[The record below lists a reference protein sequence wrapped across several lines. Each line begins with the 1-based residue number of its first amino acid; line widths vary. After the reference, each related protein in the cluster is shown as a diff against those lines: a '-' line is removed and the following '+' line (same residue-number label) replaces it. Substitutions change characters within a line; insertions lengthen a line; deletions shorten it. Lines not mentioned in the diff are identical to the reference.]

1 VWGLRAFVAALA
13 VVVVLTFL
21 FAGATLTLA
30 CAAVV
35 AAAALLWPVV
45 LGADQQRQVWGL
57 RTSAPVT
64 DRCRRP

>member
-13 VVVVLTFL
+13 VCVVLTFL

-30 CAAVV
+30 CASAV

-57 RTSAPVT
+57 RTEGPVT
-64 DRCRRP
+64 DRRRRP